1 MTHRLQSG
9 GRIDRQNPVDFVF
22 DGRPYRGYA
31 GDTLASALLGQG
43 VRLFGRSFKYH
54 RPRGLLS
61 AGPEEPNALVE
72 LREGA
77 RREPN
82 TRATQ
87 VELFSGLVAQSQN
100 RWPSLAFDLR
110 AAYGWA
116 APVLKAGFY
125 YKTFMWPAR
134 FWEKLYEPAIRKA
147 AGLGRASGQE
157 DPDHY
162 EKATLHCDVLVIG
175 SGPAGLVAALRAA
188 RSGARVAVCEQDFD
202 FGGRLLS
209 DKSEI
214 DGRDTLD
221 WREATVRELASHP
234 EVILLS
240 RTTVF
245 GSYDSGQFAAIE
257 RVWDHALEPPE
268 HEPRQRLWRIVARSS
283 ILASGAIERPIVFDG
298 NDLPGIMLSA
308 SVRSYLNR
316 YAVLAGRRVVVF
328 AVHDDA
334 ARTVIDLHQAGSNVV
349 AVIDGR
355 PDSSDA
361 LKAAAAF
368 AGASIHAGSAVREAR
383 GGRSGVRS
391 VVLGGSADGEA
402 LDCDLVAMSG
412 GWTPSFDLTSHLGH
426 KPRWNSAESRFEPT
440 TLPERMELAGSV
452 NGATSVLE
460 CLQQGIEAAAR
471 VLKVIGIEPVSLD
484 IPEADRNRSEGSP
497 LWRVASAGRKAFV
510 DFQHDVTV
518 TDLEIAR
525 DEGYRRV
532 EHLKRYTT
540 LGMATDQGKTSNL
553 NAIGIMA
560 ELCETEPS
568 NIGTTTFRPPYTPVA
583 LAAFAGHSRGRRF
596 RPTRLAPTHSWSKQR
611 GAVFTEAGPWLRAQ
625 YYPRAGETD
634 WLQAAVREARNVR
647 ERVGFC
653 DVSTLGKIEV
663 FGPDA
668 GAFLDLVYTN
678 VFSTLAIGKVRYGVM
693 LREDGVVLDDGT
705 CARLSDN
712 RWIMSTTTANAAR
725 VLQHLEYCAQI
736 HRPDMNVRF
745 ASVTDQWAQVALAGP
760 RARDVLQ
767 RIVDDPASVGA
778 EALPYMGVAE
788 LALKGGVRARV
799 FRISFSGELGFEI
812 AVPARW
818 GCALMALLDQAGGDF
833 GIEPYGTEALT
844 ILRIEKGHVAG
855 GELNG
860 QTSARDLGLARMLS
874 TKKDFIGRALS
885 FREAFIAPERPLLVG
900 FECEDPARRPHG
912 GAHLFEPDAP
922 RDIDHDLGYLTSVAY
937 SPERGRWI
945 ALGLLSGAEAR
956 VGQQITAHDPLRG
969 ADLALT
975 VSPACFVD
983 PEGVRVRG

>member
-1 MTHRLQSG
+1 LTHRLLSG
-9 GRIDRQNPVDFVF
+9 GRIDRQRPIDFVF
-22 DGRPYRGYA
+22 DGRPYRGYS

-110 AAYGWA
+110 AVYGWA

-147 AGLGRASGQE
+147 AGLGRASGME

-162 EKATLHCDVLVIG
+162 EKATLHCDLLVIG
-175 SGPAGLVAALRAA
+175 SGPAGLAAALRAA
-188 RSGARVAVCEQDFD
+188 RSGARVVVCEQDFD
-202 FGGRLLS
+202 LGGRLLS

-214 DGRDTLD
+214 DGRPALD
-221 WREATVRELASHP
+221 WRDETVRELASHRDAF
-234 EVILLS
+234 LLT

-245 GSYDSGQFAAIE
+245 AAYDSSQFAAIE
-257 RVWDHALEPPE
+257 RVWDHVIEPPE

-283 ILASGAIERPIVFDG
+283 ILASGAIERPLVFDG
-298 NDLPGIMLSA
+298 NDRPGIMLSA

-316 YAVLAGRRVVVF
+316 YAVLAGRKAVVF

-334 ARTVIDLHQAGSNVV
+334 AQTVIDLHQAGANVV

-355 PDSSDA
+355 PDGSDA
-361 LKAAAAF
+361 LKAAAAL
-368 AGASIHAGSAVREAR
+368 AGAPIYAGSAVREAR

-391 VVLGGSADGEA
+391 VVLGGRADGEA
-402 LDCDLVAMSG
+402 IDCDLVAMSG

-426 KPRWNSAESRFEPT
+426 KPRWNAAAGRFEPT

-452 NGATSVLE
+452 NGATSLLE
-460 CLQQGIEAAAR
+460 CLKQGIDAAAR
-471 VLKVIGIEPVSLD
+471 VLKAIGIEPVGLNV
-484 IPEADRNRSEGSP
+484 PEADRHGAEGSP

-518 TDLEIAR
+518 SDLVVAR

-568 NIGTTTFRPPYTPVA
+568 SIGTTTFRPPYTPVA
-583 LAAFAGHSRGRRF
+583 LAAFAGHARGRRF
-596 RPTRLAPTHSWSKQR
+596 RPTRLAPTHAWSRQR

-625 YYPRAGETD
+625 YYPQAGETD
-634 WLQAAVREARNVR
+634 WLQAAMREARTVR
-647 ERVGFC
+647 DRVGFC
-653 DVSTLGKIEV
+653 DVSTLGKIELY
-663 FGPDA
+663 GPDT

-678 VFSTLAIGKVRYGVM
+678 VFSSLAVGKVRYGVM

-705 CARLSDN
+705 CARLSDK
-712 RWIMSTTTANAAR
+712 RWIMSTTTSNAAR

-760 RARDVLQ
+760 RSREVLQ
-767 RIVDDPASVGA
+767 RVVDDPDAVSAV
-778 EALPYMGVAE
+778 ALPYMGVAE
-788 LALKGGVRARV
+788 VTLKGGVRARV

-818 GCALMALLDQAGGDF
+818 GGALMALLDQAGHDF

-860 QTSARDLGLARMLS
+860 QTSARDLGLGRMLS
-874 TKKDFIGRALS
+874 AKKDFIGRALS

-900 FECEDPARRPHG
+900 FECEDPTRRPHA
-912 GAHLFEPDAP
+912 GAHLFEPDTP

-956 VGQQITAHDPLRG
+956 IGQKITAHDPLRG
-969 ADLALT
+969 DDLNLT
-975 VSPACFVD
+975 VCPACFVD